1 MAKRKRRGKYAKR
14 APQRKP
20 QYEGLD
26 EWEIGHGAASQAIRN
41 GKPKPVGWYLREAM
55 KILNLLADRLDPAKG
70 AARRLKFVPEPE
82 TQSEERGEWDSDHA
96 TVRECIEAGVVE
108 PVGWYLR
115 DVVETVNRLAD
126 TLEGRAGWRAD
137 FIRTGGR
144 GRPKG
149 GIDKMRADDRLRMQ
163 VLGEGGHKPGQK
175 EAAVEAVKQKTGKSR
190 ANIFR
195 AISRKRSS

>member
-1 MAKRKRRGKYAKR
+1 MAKYKAKSKPNPRRF
-14 APQRKP
+14 
-20 QYEGLD
+20 EELD
-26 EWEIGHGAASQAIRN
+26 EWEIDHGAASEAIRN
-41 GKPKPVGWYLREAM
+41 GKPKPVGWYLRDVT
-55 KILNLLADRLDPAKG
+55 KILNLLADRLDPTEG
-70 AARRLKFVPEPE
+70 AARRLKFAPE
-82 TQSEERGEWDSDHA
+82 SEAQTPDQGEWDSDHA
-96 TVRECIEAGVVE
+96 TVRACIEAGAAE

-115 DVVETVNRLAD
+115 GVVETVNRLAD